1 MSLLSDV
8 CWRTADVPD
17 EAARRATDIGFQYEV
32 VRRLQIQGSVGT
44 SLRPDAL
51 GGPEFR
57 AFLGLRW
64 IVNVF

>member
-1 MSLLSDV
+1 MNLLSDV
-8 CWRTADVPD
+8 YWRTADVPG
-17 EAARRATDIGFQYEV
+17 EAARLAADIGFQYAV
-32 VRRLQIQGSVGT
+32 VRRFQIQGSVGT

-57 AFLGLRW
+57 AFLGLHW